1 MPEPAADVSATP
13 PRWPDTL
20 PNPQGSSLT
29 VTGPQRVEVFNP
41 LIGPTRL
48 RVRARAAPM
57 EYSFECHFT
66 QQQMQDFETWYC
78 MVARDHDGEFF
89 APWIG
94 GSRIVAFIAPY
105 EYRALGTGYRLAG
118 HLVRTRIDP
127 SVCDD
132 FLNAVFGAIYRDD
145 GAASDIYRADLSATD
160 VYADTFDLRLIAA
173 NEC

>member
-13 PRWPDTL
+13 PMWPEAL
-20 PNPQGSSLT
+20 PNPQGDSIT

-48 RVRARAAPM
+48 RVRARTAPM
-57 EYSFECHFT
+57 EYGFECHLT

-78 MVARDHDGEFF
+78 AAARDNDGEFY
-89 APWIG
+89 ARWIG
-94 GSRIVAFIAPY
+94 GSRIVAFVAPY
-105 EYRALGTGYRLAG
+105 EYQALGTGYRLAG

-127 SVCDD
+127 TACDA
-132 FLNAVFGAIYRDD
+132 FINIVFGAIYRDEGTPPD
-145 GAASDIYRADLSATD
+145 VYRADLAAAD
-160 VYADTFDLRLIAA
+160 IYADDFDLHLIDV